1 MLESGPPFFW
11 RKSVTRRSFRPLL
24 LGVLLTAAAFA
35 PVSIAHVRGEA
46 GLPPQAP
53 QSGVVAI
60 RNATLVTASRGTINN
75 GTIVMRDGK
84 IAAIGGS
91 GTAIPAVSQ
100 EGWATAPAAVSAI
113 SGVST
118 TLNSTSTASQNVVRT
133 EANAFEQDSGK
144 YKFEPD
150 FPPIVDYLQ
159 RYSVRVTSTGG
170 IGPMVATLTFR
181 ETGRVPT

>member
-1 MLESGPPFFW
+1 MDRLPLDTGRIYYWTQAISSGQLTTGAEVFTLLASTLSRVDILKLELAQQSSGP
-11 RKSVTRRSFRPLL
+11 
-24 LGVLLTAAAFA
+24 
-35 PVSIAHVRGEA
+35 
-46 GLPPQAP
+46 
-53 QSGVVAI
+53 
-60 RNATLVTASRGTINN
+60 
-75 GTIVMRDGK
+75 
-84 IAAIGGS
+84 IAALIEHWRGSTGGS
-91 GTAIPAVSQ
+91 TGTAIPAVSQ